1 VRLERL
7 AVGRIDA
14 ALDGGQEGA
23 APVGIFGADLKAGR
37 LTGGNQ
43 KLDNL
48 LSVVKIF
55 ATFY

>member
-37 LTGGNQ
+37 LPGAIKN
-43 KLDNL
+43 
-48 LSVVKIF
+48 
-55 ATFY
+55 